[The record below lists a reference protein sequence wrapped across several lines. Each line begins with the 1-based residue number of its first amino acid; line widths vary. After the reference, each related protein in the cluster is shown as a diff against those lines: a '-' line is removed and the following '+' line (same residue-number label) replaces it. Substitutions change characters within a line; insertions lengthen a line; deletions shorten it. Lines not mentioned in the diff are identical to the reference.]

1 MENQAN
7 KAEKPKF
14 QIPTEQVDIPSK
26 GKLYP
31 SDHPLASGKVEMK
44 YMTAKEEDI
53 LTNQNYI
60 EKGVVIDKLLQSLIV
75 SDFNYNDLLIGDK
88 NAIMVAAR
96 ILSYGK
102 DYDIQYN
109 GKDITVDLTEIKDKE
124 LDFDSLEQGQR
135 EFTFALP
142 KSGNEV
148 TFKLLTHGDDKNID
162 REVQG
167 LKKINRESSASL
179 STRMKYIITSVN
191 GDRET
196 ATVRQFVDQGL
207 LAQDARALRE
217 EYARVQPDV
226 EFKVYHVDEDG
237 VGEDIDVP
245 VTINFFWPDA

>member
-1 MENQAN
+1 MENQVQ

-14 QIPTEQVDIPSK
+14 QIPTEQVDLPSK

-31 SDHPLASGKVEMK
+31 SDHPLASGKIEMK

-53 LTNQNYI
+53 LTNQNFI

-162 REVQG
+162 REIAG
-167 LKKINRESSASL
+167 LKKINRESSATL

-191 GDRET
+191 GDRELS
-196 ATVRQFVDQGL
+196 TVRQFVDQGL

>member
-1 MENQAN
+1 MENQVK
-7 KAEKPKF
+7 KAETPKF
-14 QIPTEQVDIPSK
+14 QIPTEQVDLPSK

-60 EKGVVIDKLLQSLIV
+60 QKGVVIDKLLQSLIV

-102 DYDIQYN
+102 DYEIQYN
-109 GKDITVDLTEIKDKE
+109 GTDITVDLTEIKEKE
-124 LDFDSLEQGQR
+124 LDLDSVEQGQR

-162 REVQG
+162 REVEG
-167 LKKINRESSASL
+167 LKKINRDSSASL

-191 GDRET
+191 GDREL
-196 ATVRQFVDQGL
+196 ATIRQFVDQGL

-217 EYARVQPDV
+217 EYSRVQPDV

>member
-1 MENQAN
+1 MENQVK
-7 KAEKPKF
+7 KAETPKF
-14 QIPTEQVDIPSK
+14 QIPTEQVDLPSK

-60 EKGVVIDKLLQSLIV
+60 QKGVVIDKLLQSLIV
-75 SDFNYNDLLIGDK
+75 TDFNYNDLLIGDK

-102 DYDIQYN
+102 DYEIQYN
-109 GKDITVDLTEIKDKE
+109 GTDITVDLTEIKEKE
-124 LDFDSLEQGQR
+124 LDLDSVEQGQR

-162 REVQG
+162 REVEG
-167 LKKINRESSASL
+167 LKKINRDSSASL

-191 GDRET
+191 GDREL
-196 ATVRQFVDQGL
+196 ATIRQFVDQGL

>member
-1 MENQAN
+1 MENQVK
-7 KAEKPKF
+7 KAETPKF
-14 QIPTEQVDIPSK
+14 QIPTEQVDLPSK

-31 SDHPLASGKVEMK
+31 SDHPLASGKVELK

-60 EKGVVIDKLLQSLIV
+60 QKGVVIDKLLQSLIV

-102 DYDIQYN
+102 DYEIQYN
-109 GKDITVDLTEIKDKE
+109 GTDITVDLTEIKEKE
-124 LDFDSLEQGQR
+124 LDLDSVEQGQR

-142 KSGNEV
+142 KRGNEARR
-148 TFKLLTHGDDKNID
+148 KRSTHGDDKNID
-162 REVQG
+162 REVEG
-167 LKKINRESSASL
+167 LKKINRDSSASL

-191 GDRET
+191 GDREV
-196 ATVRQFVDQGL
+196 ATIRQFVDQGL

>member
-1 MENQAN
+1 ME
-7 KAEKPKF
+7 PKF
-14 QIPTEQVDIPSK
+14 KIPTEQVELPSK
-26 GKLYP
+26 GKFYP
-31 SDHPLASGKVEMK
+31 EGHPLKSGVIEMK

-60 EKGVVIDKLLQSLIV
+60 QKGIVIDKLLQSLIV
-75 SDFNYNDLLIGDK
+75 TDFNYDDLLIGDK

-102 DYDIQYN
+102 DYNINYKGN
-109 GKDITVDLTEIKDKE
+109 DITVDLTEIKEKE
-124 LDFDSLEQGQR
+124 SEDATPTENGDFL
-135 EFTFALP
+135 FNLP

-148 TFKLLTHGDDKNID
+148 TFKLLTHGDDKKID

-167 LKKINRESSASL
+167 LKKINRDNDTSM
-179 STRMKYIITSVN
+179 STRLKHIITSVN

-196 ATVRQFVDQGL
+196 TTIRQFVDQGL

-217 EYARVQPDV
+217 EYSRVQPDV
-226 EFKVYHVDEDG
+226 EFKVYHIGEDG
-237 VGEDIDVP
+237 VGEDIEVP

>member
-1 MENQAN
+1 MENQE
-7 KAEKPKF
+7 KAVKPKF
-14 QIPTEQVDIPSK
+14 QIPTEQVDLPSK

-31 SDHPLASGKVEMK
+31 SDHPLASGKIEMK

-102 DYDIQYN
+102 DYDIQYD
-109 GKDITVDLTEIKDKE
+109 GKEITVDLTEIKDKE

-162 REVQG
+162 REVEG
-167 LKKINRESSASL
+167 LKKINRDSSASL

-191 GDRET
+191 GDREV

>member
-1 MENQAN
+1 
-7 KAEKPKF
+7 
-14 QIPTEQVDIPSK
+14 
-26 GKLYP
+26 
-31 SDHPLASGKVEMK
+31 
-44 YMTAKEEDI
+44 MTAKEEDI

-196 ATVRQFVDQGL
+196 ATIRQFVDQGL

>member
-1 MENQAN
+1 MENKVN

-162 REVQG
+162 REVEG

-179 STRMKYIITSVN
+179 STRMK
-191 GDRET
+191 
-196 ATVRQFVDQGL
+196 
-207 LAQDARALRE
+207 
-217 EYARVQPDV
+217 
-226 EFKVYHVDEDG
+226 
-237 VGEDIDVP
+237 
-245 VTINFFWPDA
+245 

>member
-1 MENQAN
+1 MENQD
-7 KAEKPKF
+7 KPKF
-14 QIPTEQVDIPSK
+14 SIPTETVKLPSK

-31 SDHPLASGKVEMK
+31 SDHPLAKGEIEMK

-60 EKGVVIDKLLQSLIV
+60 QKGVVIDKLLQSLIV
-75 SDFNYNDLLIGDK
+75 TDFNYNDILIGDK
-88 NAIMVAAR
+88 NAVMVAAR

-102 DYDIQYN
+102 DYEIQYK
-109 GKDITVDLTEIKDKE
+109 GEDITVDLTEIKEKE
-124 LDFDSLEQGQR
+124 VDLESLEQGNN
-135 EFTFALP
+135 EFTFSLP

-162 REVQG
+162 REVEG
-167 LKKINRESSASL
+167 LKKINRDSSAGM
-179 STRMKYIITSVN
+179 STRLKHLITSVN

-196 ATVRQFVDQGL
+196 ATIRQFVDNGL

-217 EYARVQPDV
+217 EYSRIQPDV
-226 EFKVYHVDEDG
+226 EFNVYHVDENG

>member
-1 MENQAN
+1 MENQE
-7 KAEKPKF
+7 KAVKPKF
-14 QIPTEQVDIPSK
+14 QIPTEQVDLPSK

-31 SDHPLASGKVEMK
+31 SDHPLASGKIEMK

-109 GKDITVDLTEIKDKE
+109 GKEITVDLTEIKDKE

-162 REVQG
+162 REVEG
-167 LKKINRESSASL
+167 LKKINRDSSASL

-191 GDRET
+191 GDREV

>member
-1 MENQAN
+1 ME
-7 KAEKPKF
+7 PKF
-14 QIPTEQVDIPSK
+14 KIPTEQVELPSK
-26 GKLYP
+26 GNHYP
-31 SDHPLASGKVEMK
+31 EGHPLSSGIVEMK

-60 EKGVVIDKLLQSLIV
+60 SKGIVIDKLLQSLLV
-75 SDFNYNDLLIGDK
+75 TDFNYDDLLIGDK

-102 DYDIQYN
+102 DYDIEYKGQT
-109 GKDITVDLTEIKDKE
+109 ITVDLSEIKEKE
-124 LDFDSLEQGQR
+124 VVDATPSDNGDFPFS
-135 EFTFALP
+135 LP

-148 TFKLLTHGDDKNID
+148 TFKLLTHGDDKKVD

-167 LKKINRESSASL
+167 LKKINRDNDTSM
-179 STRMKYIITSVN
+179 STRLKHIIASVN

-196 ATVRQFVDQGL
+196 STIRQFVDQGL

-217 EYARVQPDV
+217 EYTRVQPDV
-226 EFKVYHVDEDG
+226 EFKVYHVDENG

>member
-1 MENQAN
+1 MENQVK
-7 KAEKPKF
+7 KAETPKF
-14 QIPTEQVDIPSK
+14 QIPTEQVDLPSK

-60 EKGVVIDKLLQSLIV
+60 QKGVVIDKLLQSLIV

-102 DYDIQYN
+102 DYEIQYN
-109 GKDITVDLTEIKDKE
+109 GTDITVDLTEIKEKE
-124 LDFDSLEQGQR
+124 LDLDSVEQGQR

-162 REVQG
+162 REVEG
-167 LKKINRESSASL
+167 LKKINRDSSASL

-191 GDRET
+191 GDREV
-196 ATVRQFVDQGL
+196 ATIRQFVDQGL

>member
-1 MENQAN
+1 ME
-7 KAEKPKF
+7 PKF
-14 QIPTEQVDIPSK
+14 KIPTEQVELPSK

-31 SDHPLASGKVEMK
+31 EGHPLSSGTVEMK

-60 EKGVVIDKLLQSLIV
+60 AKGIVIDKLLQSLIV
-75 SDFNYNDLLIGDK
+75 TEFDYNDLLIGDK

-102 DYDIQYN
+102 DYDIEFN
-109 GKDITVDLTEIKDKE
+109 GKKITVDLSEIKDKE
-124 LDFDSLEQGQR
+124 VEIQPNTDNEYKFS
-135 EFTFALP
+135 LP

-148 TFKLLTHGDDKNID
+148 TFKLLTHGDDKKID
-162 REVQG
+162 REIEG
-167 LKKINRESSASL
+167 LKKINRDNDTSM
-179 STRMKYIITSVN
+179 STRLKHIITSVN

-196 ATVRQFVDQGL
+196 STIRQFVDQGL
-207 LAQDARALRE
+207 LAADARALRE
-217 EYARVQPDV
+217 EYSRVQPDV
-226 EFKVYHVDEDG
+226 EFKVYHVNEDG

>member
-14 QIPTEQVDIPSK
+14 QIPTEQVDLPSK

-109 GKDITVDLTEIKDKE
+109 GKEITVDLTEIKDKE
-124 LDFDSLEQGQR
+124 LDLDSLEQGQR

-162 REVQG
+162 REVEG

-196 ATVRQFVDQGL
+196 ATIRQFVDQGL

>member
-1 MENQAN
+1 MENQ
-7 KAEKPKF
+7 KQAEKPKF
-14 QIPTEQVDIPSK
+14 QIPTETVSLPSK

-31 SDHPLASGKVEMK
+31 SDHPLAKGEIEMK

-60 EKGVVIDKLLQSLIV
+60 QKGTVIDKLLQSLIV
-75 SDFNYNDLLIGDK
+75 TEFNYNDLFIGDK

-102 DYDIQYN
+102 DYSINYN
-109 GKDITVDLTEIKDKE
+109 DKEISVDLTEIKEKE
-124 LDFDSLEQGQR
+124 LDIDALEQGKS
-135 EFTFALP
+135 EFTFSLP

-167 LKKINRESSASL
+167 LKKINRDSSAEM
-179 STRMKYIITSVN
+179 STRLKHIITSVN
-191 GDRET
+191 GDREIS
-196 ATVRQFVDQGL
+196 TVRQFVDQGL

-237 VGEDIDVP
+237 VGEDIDIP
-245 VTINFFWPDA
+245 VTINFF

>member
-1 MENQAN
+1 MENQVK

-109 GKDITVDLTEIKDKE
+109 GENITVDLTEIKDKE

-162 REVQG
+162 REIAG
-167 LKKINRESSASL
+167 LKKINRESSATL

-191 GDRET
+191 GDRELS
-196 ATVRQFVDQGL
+196 TVRQFVDQGL

>member
-1 MENQAN
+1 MENQVK
-7 KAEKPKF
+7 KAETPKF
-14 QIPTEQVDIPSK
+14 QIPTEQVDLPSK

-60 EKGVVIDKLLQSLIV
+60 QKGVVIDKLLQSLIV
-75 SDFNYNDLLIGDK
+75 TDFNYNDLLIGDK

-102 DYDIQYN
+102 DYEIQYN
-109 GKDITVDLTEIKDKE
+109 GTDITVDLTEIKEKE
-124 LDFDSLEQGQR
+124 LDLDSVEQGQR

-162 REVQG
+162 REVEG
-167 LKKINRESSASL
+167 LKKINRDSSASL

-191 GDRET
+191 GDREL
-196 ATVRQFVDQGL
+196 ATIRQFVDQGL

-217 EYARVQPDV
+217 EYSRVQPDV